1 MAISIPQSV
10 FTTYNEAVTLFER
23 TAKLVYPEKKENCPN
38 CYLDTMGTR
47 TRSVS
52 LYRTGGPV
60 SFERGMPC
68 PLCNGKGY
76 KIIETTE
83 EISLRIYW
91 ERKSWIDV
99 GIPIDF
105 PQGSIQT
112 IANMEDL
119 PKIDRAKYL
128 IPTEYGNIA
137 NYHTMK
143 FTRAG
148 ASFPQGFKQNPT
160 KYVVTFWERN

>member
-10 FTTYNEAVTLFER
+10 FTTYNEAVQLFER
-23 TAKLVYPEKKENCPN
+23 AAKLVYPEKKENCPN

-47 TRSVS
+47 TRSISV
-52 LYRTGGPV
+52 YRSGGPV

-68 PLCNGKGY
+68 PMCNGKGY
-76 KIIETTE
+76 KLIETTE
-83 EISLRIYW
+83 EIQVRIYW
-91 ERKSWIDV
+91 ERKNWVDV

-112 IANMEDL
+112 IANMTDL
-119 PKIDRAKYL
+119 PKIDMAKYL
-128 IPTEYGNIA
+128 IPTEYGNISS
-137 NYHTMK
+137 YHTMK
-143 FTRAG
+143 FTRLG